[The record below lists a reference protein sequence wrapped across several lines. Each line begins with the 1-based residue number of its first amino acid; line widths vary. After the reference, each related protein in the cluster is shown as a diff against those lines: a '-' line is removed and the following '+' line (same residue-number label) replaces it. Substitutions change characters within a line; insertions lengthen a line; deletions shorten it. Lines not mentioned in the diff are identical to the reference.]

1 LPEIA
6 LNQIQASARNTPTA
20 SAGKTVKSIALIDDT
35 QINLT
40 LLWHLVKR
48 LEHYEPVSFLHPI
61 EGLEWCLANDPELII
76 VDFMMPD
83 LNGIEFIK
91 KIRAVPEKINI
102 PILMVTANDNSN
114 VRYEAL
120 ESGAT
125 DFLNKPIDK
134 TEFMIRVRNMLALRN
149 SQRKLSDKAAWL
161 AEEVQKAT
169 REMRNREQEVIFRL
183 SKAAEYRDPETGGH
197 IRRMAHY
204 SKHIAHQLGMSIPLQ
219 NMILEAAPMHDIG
232 KVGIPDAILL
242 KPGKLDE
249 CEFELMK
256 EHAAFGHNILNG
268 SSSKLMQ
275 LGALI
280 ALTHHEKYD
289 GSGYPNGLVGDKT
302 PIYGQIIAVA
312 DVFDALTSE
321 RPYKKPWSIES
332 AIDFLKEGSGK
343 HFKPECVTA
352 FLQNWDDVLA
362 IKERFVDSEIDNF
375 NL

>member
-1 LPEIA
+1 M
-6 LNQIQASARNTPTA
+6 
-20 SAGKTVKSIALIDDT
+20 KSIVLIDDT

-48 LEHYEPVSFLHPI
+48 LENYEPVSFLYP
-61 EGLEWCLANDPELII
+61 LEALDWCLTNDPELII

-91 KIRAVPEKINI
+91 RLREVPEKKET

-120 ESGAT
+120 ETGAT

-134 TEFMIRVRNMLALRN
+134 TEFMIRVRNMLNLRS
-149 SQRKLSDKAAWL
+149 SQRKLADKAVWL
-161 AEEVQKAT
+161 AEEVHKAT
-169 REMRNREQEVIFRL
+169 REIRNREQEVIFRL

-197 IRRMAHY
+197 IQRMAHY
-204 SKHIAHQLGMSIPLQ
+204 SRHIAEHLGLPGPLQ
-219 NMILEAAPMHDIG
+219 NMILQAAPMHDIG

-249 CEFELMK
+249 TEFELMK
-256 EHAAFGHNILNG
+256 EHATFGYEILNG
-268 SSSKLMQ
+268 SSSKLLQ

-289 GSGYPNGLVGDKT
+289 GSGYPKGLTGDLT

-321 RPYKKPWSIES
+321 RPYKRAWDIDS
-332 AIDFLKEGSGK
+332 AVDFLKNGSGK
-343 HFKPECVTA
+343 HFKPECVNA
-352 FLQNWDDVLA
+352 FLKDWDLVLE
-362 IKERFVDSEIDNF
+362 IKERFTDEVIADF
-375 NL
+375 QM

>member
-1 LPEIA
+1 M
-6 LNQIQASARNTPTA
+6 
-20 SAGKTVKSIALIDDT
+20 KTIALIDDT

-48 LEHYEPVSFLHPI
+48 LETYEPVSFLSPL

-76 VDFMMPD
+76 VDFMMPNM
-83 LNGIEFIK
+83 NGIEFIK
-91 KIRAVPEKINI
+91 KIRAVPEKANT
-102 PILMVTANDNSN
+102 PILMVTANDNSS

-134 TEFMIRVRNMLALRN
+134 TEFMIRVRNMLALHA
-149 SQRKLSDKAAWL
+149 SQRKLADRATWL

-169 REMRNREQEVIFRL
+169 REIRNREQEIIFRL

-204 SKHIAHQLGMSIPLQ
+204 SKHIAHKMGMSIALQ

-232 KVGIPDAILL
+232 KVGIPDSILL
-242 KPGKLDE
+242 KPGKLDQA
-249 CEFELMK
+249 EFEIMK
-256 EHAAFGHNILNG
+256 EHAAFGHSILNG
-268 SSSKLMQ
+268 STSKLMQ

-289 GSGYPNGLVGDKT
+289 GSGYPNGLVGDAD
-302 PIYGQIIAVA
+302 PNLIYGQIIAVA

-321 RPYKKPWSIES
+321 RPYKKPWTID
-332 AIDFLKEGSGK
+332 AAVDFLKEGSGK

-352 FLQNWDDVLA
+352 FLSDWDNVLT
-362 IKERFVDSEIDNF
+362 IKDRFTDEGHEHF
-375 NL
+375 A

>member
-1 LPEIA
+1 M
-6 LNQIQASARNTPTA
+6 
-20 SAGKTVKSIALIDDT
+20 KSIALIDDT

-48 LEHYEPVSFLHPI
+48 LEHYDPVSFLNPL
-61 EGLEWCLANDPELII
+61 EGLDWCLTNDPELII
-76 VDFMMPD
+76 VDFMMPN

-91 KIRAVPEKINI
+91 KIRAVPEKADI
-102 PILMVTANDNSN
+102 PILMVTANDNSS

-120 ESGAT
+120 KSGAT

-134 TEFMIRVRNMLALRN
+134 TEFMIRVRNMLTLHS
-149 SQRKLSDKAAWL
+149 SQRKLADKAAWL

-169 REMRNREQEVIFRL
+169 LEIRNREQEVIFRL

-204 SKHIAHQLGMSIPLQ
+204 SKHIANQLGMPIALQ

-232 KVGIPDAILL
+232 KVGIPDSILL
-242 KPGKLDE
+242 KPGKLDAA
-249 CEFELMK
+249 EFELMK
-256 EHAAFGHNILNG
+256 EHATFGHNILNG

-280 ALTHHEKYD
+280 ALTHHEKFD
-289 GSGYPNGLVGDKT
+289 GSGYPNGLVGDQT

-321 RPYKKPWSIES
+321 RPYKKPWTIEA
-332 AIDFLKEGSGK
+332 AIDFLNEGSGK

-352 FLQNWDDVLA
+352 FLKDWDNVLA
-362 IKERFVDSEIDNF
+362 IKDRFVDDEIENF
-375 NL
+375 SV

>member
-1 LPEIA
+1 M
-6 LNQIQASARNTPTA
+6 
-20 SAGKTVKSIALIDDT
+20 KSIALIDDT

-48 LEHYEPVSFLHPI
+48 LELYEPVSFLNPI
-61 EGLEWCLANDPELII
+61 EGLDWCLANDPELII
-76 VDFMMPD
+76 VDYMMPE

-91 KIRAVPEKINI
+91 KIRLDTSKKDT
-102 PILMVTANDNSN
+102 PILMVTANDNNN

-134 TEFMIRVRNMLALRN
+134 TEFMIRVRNMLNLRS

-161 AEEVQKAT
+161 AEEVNKAT
-169 REMRNREQEVIFRL
+169 REIRNREQEIIFRL

-197 IRRMAHY
+197 IKRMAHY
-204 SKHIAHQLGMSIPLQ
+204 SKHIATQMGLETAIQ
-219 NMILEAAPMHDIG
+219 NLILEAAPMHDIG

-249 CEFELMK
+249 AEFELMK
-256 EHAAFGHNILNG
+256 EHPKIGYDILSG

-275 LGALI
+275 LGAII
-280 ALTHHEKYD
+280 ALTHHEKYN
-289 GSGYPNGLVGDKT
+289 GSGYPNSLKGDKT

-321 RPYKKPWSIES
+321 RPYKRPWSIES
-332 AIDFLKEGSGK
+332 SVQFLKDGSGQ
-343 HFKPECVTA
+343 HFKPECVDA
-352 FLQNWDDVLA
+352 FLKDWDNVLA
-362 IKERFVDSEIDNF
+362 IKERFVDEEISAF
-375 NL
+375 EP

>member
-1 LPEIA
+1 M
-6 LNQIQASARNTPTA
+6 
-20 SAGKTVKSIALIDDT
+20 KTIALIDDT

-48 LEHYEPVSFLHPI
+48 LENYEPVSFLNPL
-61 EGLEWCLANDPELII
+61 EALEWCLANDPELII
-76 VDFMMPD
+76 VDFMMPNM
-83 LNGIEFIK
+83 NGIEFIK
-91 KIRAVPEKINI
+91 KVRARPEKADT
-102 PILMVTANDNSN
+102 PILMVTANDNSS

-134 TEFMIRVRNMLALRN
+134 TEFMIRVRNMLALHS
-149 SQRKLSDKAAWL
+149 SQRKLADKAAWL

-169 REMRNREQEVIFRL
+169 REIRNREQEVIFRL

-204 SKHIAHQLGMSIPLQ
+204 SRHIAHNMGMPTALQ

-242 KPGKLDE
+242 KPGKLDDT
-249 CEFELMK
+249 EFELMK
-256 EHAAFGHNILNG
+256 EHATFGHNILNG
-268 SSSKLMQ
+268 STSKLMQ

-289 GSGYPNGLVGDKT
+289 GSGYPNGLVGDAN
-302 PIYGQIIAVA
+302 PNLIYGQIIAVA

-321 RPYKKPWSIES
+321 RPYKKPWTMND
-332 AIDFLKEGSGK
+332 AVDFLKEGSGK
-343 HFKPECVTA
+343 HFKPECVAA
-352 FLQNWDDVLA
+352 FLSDWDNVLA
-362 IKERFVDSEIDNF
+362 IKDRFADDGHEHF
-375 NL
+375 A

>member
-1 LPEIA
+1 M
-6 LNQIQASARNTPTA
+6 
-20 SAGKTVKSIALIDDT
+20 KSIALIDDT

-48 LEHYEPVSFLHPI
+48 LELYEPISFLNPI
-61 EGLEWCLANDPELII
+61 EGLDWCLANDPELII
-76 VDFMMPD
+76 VDYMMPE

-91 KIRAVPEKINI
+91 KIRAESSKKDI
-102 PILMVTANDNSN
+102 PILMVTANDNNN

-134 TEFMIRVRNMLALRN
+134 TEFMIRVRNMLSLRS
-149 SQRKLSDKAAWL
+149 SQRKLSDKATWL
-161 AEEVQKAT
+161 AEEVNKAT
-169 REMRNREQEVIFRL
+169 REIRNREQEIIFRL

-197 IRRMAHY
+197 IKRMAHY
-204 SKHIAHQLGMSIPLQ
+204 SKHIATQLGLETAIQ
-219 NMILEAAPMHDIG
+219 NLILEAAPMHDIG

-249 CEFELMK
+249 AEFELMK
-256 EHAAFGHNILNG
+256 EHAKIGYDILSG

-275 LGALI
+275 LGAII
-280 ALTHHEKYD
+280 ALTHHEKYN
-289 GSGYPNGLVGDKT
+289 GSGYPNGLKGDKT

-321 RPYKKPWSIES
+321 RPYKRPWSIDS
-332 AIDFLKEGSGK
+332 AIKFLEDGSGQ

-352 FLQNWDDVLA
+352 FLQDWENVLA
-362 IKERFVDSEIDNF
+362 IKERFADEEITPYDI
-375 NL
+375 

>member
-1 LPEIA
+1 M
-6 LNQIQASARNTPTA
+6 
-20 SAGKTVKSIALIDDT
+20 KSIALIDDT

-48 LEHYEPVSFLHPI
+48 LEQYEPVSFLNPL
-61 EGLEWCLANDPELII
+61 EGLDWCLNNNPELII

-91 KIRAVPEKINI
+91 RLRAVPEKKAV
-102 PILMVTANDNSN
+102 PILMVTANDNNN

-134 TEFMIRVRNMLALRN
+134 TEFMIRVRNMLALSN
-149 SQRKLSDKAAWL
+149 SQRKLADKAVWL

-169 REMRNREQEVIFRL
+169 REIRNREQEVIFRL

-204 SKHIAHQLGMSIPLQ
+204 SKHIAHQLGMSVPLQ

-242 KPGKLDE
+242 KPGKLDAA
-249 CEFELMK
+249 EFELMK
-256 EHAAFGHNILNG
+256 EHATFGHNILNG
-268 SSSKLMQ
+268 SASKLMQ

-280 ALTHHEKYD
+280 ALTHHEKFD
-289 GSGYPNGLVGDKT
+289 GTGYPRGLKGDQI

-321 RPYKKPWSIES
+321 RPYKKPWEINA
-332 AIDFLKEGSGK
+332 AIDFLKEGAGK
-343 HFKPECVTA
+343 HFKPECVAA
-352 FLQNWDDVLA
+352 FLKDWDNVLT
-362 IKERFVDSEIDNF
+362 IKDRFVDDEIENF
-375 NL
+375 NI